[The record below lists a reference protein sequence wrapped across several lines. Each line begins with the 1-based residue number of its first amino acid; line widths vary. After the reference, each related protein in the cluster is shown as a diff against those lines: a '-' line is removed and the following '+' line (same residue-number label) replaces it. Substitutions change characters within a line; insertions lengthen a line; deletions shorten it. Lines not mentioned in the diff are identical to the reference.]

1 MAGFKFQVLLC
12 VRLIQSTLAL
22 RTPRY
27 CGHPANTDNCWI
39 NPRLKLQTFDWNKI
53 SLLRILAITDLQT
66 RLSVPTAQFYCSNSP
81 YNGHPSASFDI
92 LTELSQIIIHFF
104 LFLSSSLSLWLKS
117 EHSDSR
123 LTWSFHET
131 TVLTCKKQSWCTK
144 CTEIGFSSA
153 LLYGFCDLQIFQW
166 LFRWMKGRCKLCS
179 VTIYRVCK

>member
-1 MAGFKFQVLLC
+1 MDYF
-12 VRLIQSTLAL
+12 L
-22 RTPRY
+22 RYTTRPCGEQGGRILGENYRHLTETNFRY
-27 CGHPANTDNCWI
+27 YG
-39 NPRLKLQTFDWNKI
+39 L
-53 SLLRILAITDLQT
+53 SLLRIRTPF
-66 RLSVPTAQFYCSNSP
+66 SVSTSHCYSSNSR
-81 YNGHPSASFDI
+81 YNGHQSASFDI
-92 LTELSQIIIHFF
+92 LAELSQIIIHFF

-166 LFRWMKGRCKLCS
+166 LLRWMKGRCKLCS

>member
-1 MAGFKFQVLLC
+1 MKPTLKTVRQDFRVL
-12 VRLIQSTLAL
+12 RS
-22 RTPRY
+22 P
-27 CGHPANTDNCWI
+27 CGHLANTDT
-39 NPRLKLQTFDWNKI
+39 PLVRTAAE
-53 SLLRILAITDLQT
+53 SPAEITDRWLKQSPGIT
-66 RLSVPTAQFYCSNSP
+66 DSRYYGLTDTSVGPDSTTVSTILYCSNSR
-81 YNGHPSASFDI
+81 YNGHQSAPCDI
-92 LTELSQIIIHFF
+92 LEEFSQVIIYFF
-104 LFLSSSLSLWLKS
+104 LFFSLKS

-166 LFRWMKGRCKLCS
+166 LLRWMKGRCKLCS

>member
-1 MAGFKFQVLLC
+1 MCSVNTVNSHLAITNTRQNKTAAESPEKITDIWLKQIQLL
-12 VRLIQSTLAL
+12 LT
-22 RTPRY
+22 
-27 CGHPANTDNCWI
+27 
-39 NPRLKLQTFDWNKI
+39 
-53 SLLRILAITDLQT
+53 LAITDLQT
-66 RLSVPTAQFYCSNSP
+66 PLSVPTAQFYCSNSP
-81 YNGHPSASFDI
+81 YNGHQSASFDI
-92 LTELSQIIIHFF
+92 LAELSQIIIHFF

-153 LLYGFCDLQIFQW
+153 FLYGFCDLQIFQW
-166 LFRWMKGRCKLCS
+166 LLRWMKGRCKLCS